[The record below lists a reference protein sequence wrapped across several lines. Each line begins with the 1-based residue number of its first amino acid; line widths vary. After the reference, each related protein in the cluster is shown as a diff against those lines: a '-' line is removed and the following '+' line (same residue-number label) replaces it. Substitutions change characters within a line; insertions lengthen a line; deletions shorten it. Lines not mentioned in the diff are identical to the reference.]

1 MTPPR
6 LGSGFHRRVY
16 EVVRRVPRGRVTTYG
31 DVARLAG
38 SHGAARQV
46 GYAMAALTPAHG
58 DVPWHRVI
66 NARGAIS
73 PGRDP
78 ARAQEQRLLL
88 EAEGVAVDQAGR
100 LDLARLRWP

>member
-1 MTPPR
+1 MTRPT

-16 EVVRRVPRGRVTTYG
+16 DVVRRVPPGRVTTYG

-38 SHGAARQV
+38 SPGAARQV

-66 NARGAIS
+66 NARGTIS

-78 ARAQEQRLLL
+78 GRAQSQRLAL

-100 LDLARLRWP
+100 VDLARLRWP